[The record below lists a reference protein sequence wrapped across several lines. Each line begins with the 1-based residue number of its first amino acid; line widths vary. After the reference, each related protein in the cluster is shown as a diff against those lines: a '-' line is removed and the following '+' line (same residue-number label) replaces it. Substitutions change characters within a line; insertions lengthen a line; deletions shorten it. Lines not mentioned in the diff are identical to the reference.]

1 MTFLFNNCRNRDHSR
16 YGAGAFFDLD
26 LRGRQA
32 TLAQGLRAGDTC
44 IVASYGDADVVFRWH
59 SFAHEKRMLDENGEL
74 VRVLFGRLDK
84 SESLAKSKAAETPPY
99 AHLFD
104 RNGRFKIVSVVRLD
118 RSAPRQGMGAWAFPD
133 WGKGRTT

>member
-1 MTFLFNNCRNRDHSR
+1 MTFLLNNCRNRDHSR

-32 TLAQGLRAGDTC
+32 TMAKGLRAGDIC
-44 IVASYGDADVVFRWH
+44 IVASYGDAEVVFRWYA
-59 SFAHEKRMLDENGEL
+59 FAHEKQMLDENGEL

-84 SESLAKSKAAETPPY
+84 SESLAKAVAARTPPY

-104 RNGRFKIVSVVRLD
+104 RNGKFKIVSVVRLD
-118 RSAPRQGMGAWAFPD
+118 PPSARLGMGAWAFPD
-133 WGKGRTT
+133 WGKARQM